1 MAPLAGPPARAAKE
15 AKAIMRPMR
24 RPMRPM
30 SGVVWATQ
38 AEPRGTR
45 PPEKRPKRRA
55 EAVMPAGE
63 VMLPQEK
70 VIVAVRT
77 PMMNKTLKLV
87 FGWMDLVGTIF

>member
-1 MAPLAGPPARAAKE
+1 
-15 AKAIMRPMR
+15 
-24 RPMRPM
+24 
-30 SGVVWATQ
+30 
-38 AEPRGTR
+38 
-45 PPEKRPKRRA
+45 
-55 EAVMPAGE
+55 MPAGE